1 MYISVVAVS
10 FKHQQHTVYHYTTVH
25 TRYSTHTQRTQKL
38 VAITKTSPYGTVE
51 HPFNPGSLVLGAKGT
66 FFARGMDTELALNQE
81 IMLAASRH
89 KGTSV
94 MEFLTNCVIFNNGSH
109 AEISDSEHK
118 ADRTLVLRDG
128 EKMYEELLMDEE
140 STLPTD
146 NQSIMISTGQE
157 ISYDQVASKLDELE
171 NALSA
176 TDGEAIRMLEQA
188 VPTYHYTSNGKGI
201 V

>member
-1 MYISVVAVS
+1 MM
-10 FKHQQHTVYHYTTVH
+10 
-25 TRYSTHTQRTQKL
+25 
-38 VAITKTSPYGTVE
+38 YGTVE

-128 EKMYEELLMDEE
+128 EKMIFGKNRDKGLVLDGMGLRVVTIGQDGITEDDLLVHDAHSESVGIHMMLADMKGPDFPVALGIIRNVEAQTYDEGVRKQVNDVSARLKVHSVDELLHSGNTWTVE
-140 STLPTD
+140 
-146 NQSIMISTGQE
+146 
-157 ISYDQVASKLDELE
+157 
-171 NALSA
+171 
-176 TDGEAIRMLEQA
+176 
-188 VPTYHYTSNGKGI
+188 
-201 V
+201 